1 MAAWRKI
8 IPASVKVLKQE
19 FTWFVGEAARRP
31 SVPGGMF
38 EEGSGGRMLE
48 CELRATC
55 MCVSRSVV
63 SISLLPH
70 GL

>member
-31 SVPGGMF
+31 VKLERSQQGNGVGQPMCASLQELGGLYSDCTQRW
-38 EEGSGGRMLE
+38 EQREG
-48 CELRATC
+48 
-55 MCVSRSVV
+55 
-63 SISLLPH
+63 
-70 GL
+70 